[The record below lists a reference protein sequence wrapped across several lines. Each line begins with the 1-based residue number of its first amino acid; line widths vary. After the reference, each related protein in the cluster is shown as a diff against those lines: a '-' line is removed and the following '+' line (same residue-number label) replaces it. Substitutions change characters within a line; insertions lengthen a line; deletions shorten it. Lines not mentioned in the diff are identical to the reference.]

1 MTMTAEKVADRE
13 ALGEQTREQLRLAQ
27 TCDPDE
33 RDRLHDQVVNSHLWL
48 ADALARRFRRPSE
61 EIEDLQQVARTGL
74 VQAVRRYDPEYGPFT
89 AFAVPTITGVLKRHF
104 RDHGWLVRPPRRTQ
118 ELSAQMRQQWP
129 DLTQRLRSTPSDR
142 ELADGLGASLDAVRE
157 AMCANQGYRSDSLDV
172 AGARGSLDDGRP
184 DEISQCE
191 NRLMLA
197 RVLRQL
203 TDEERRLL
211 MLRFYEERSQSDI
224 ADRIGTSQMQ
234 VSRLLARTL
243 RRLRTMI
250 GGLEE
255 MQVAS

>member
-1 MTMTAEKVADRE
+1 MTLTAEVAADRD
-13 ALGEQTREQLRLAQ
+13 ALGEQTRERLRIAQ
-27 TCDPDE
+27 SCDPDE
-33 RDRLHDQVVNSHLWL
+33 RDRIHEQVVNSHLWL

-61 EIEDLQQVARTGL
+61 DIDDLQQVARTGL
-74 VQAVRRYDPEYGPFT
+74 VQAVRRYDRARPFT
-89 AFAVPTITGVLKRHF
+89 AFAVPTITGVLKRH
-104 RDHGWLVRPPRRTQ
+104 HGWLVRPPRRTQ

-129 DLTQRLRSTPSDR
+129 ELTQRLRTVPSDR
-142 ELADGLGASLDAVRE
+142 ELAASLGALLDAVRE
-157 AMCANQGYRSDSLDV
+157 AMCANQGYRSDSLDAV
-172 AGARGSLDDGRP
+172 GPRGSVDDGRP

-197 RVLRQL
+197 RVWCQL
-203 TDEERRLL
+203 APEERRLL
-211 MLRFYEERSQSDI
+211 VLRFYEERSQSDI

-255 MQVAS
+255 LQEAS

>member
-1 MTMTAEKVADRE
+1 MSTTKTALDRD
-13 ALGEQTREQLRLAQ
+13 ALGDQTRTYLRLAQ
-27 TCDPDE
+27 SSDAAE
-33 RDRLHDQVVNSHLWL
+33 KARLHEEVVNNHLWL

-129 DLTQRLRSTPSDR
+129 DLTQRLHTAPS
-142 ELADGLGASLDAVRE
+142 EQQVADSLGASVEAIRE
-157 AMCANQGYRSDSLDV
+157 AMCANQGYRSDSLEV
-172 AGARGSLDDGRP
+172 VGARATVDEGQA
-184 DEISQCE
+184 DEINRCE
-191 NRLMLA
+191 TRL
-197 RVLRQL
+197 VLHRAWRQL
-203 TDEERRLL
+203 TFDERRLL
-211 MLRFYEERSQSDI
+211 TLRFFEERSQSDI

-243 RRLRTMI
+243 RRLRTLI
-250 GGLEE
+250 GGMEELEA
-255 MQVAS
+255 AS